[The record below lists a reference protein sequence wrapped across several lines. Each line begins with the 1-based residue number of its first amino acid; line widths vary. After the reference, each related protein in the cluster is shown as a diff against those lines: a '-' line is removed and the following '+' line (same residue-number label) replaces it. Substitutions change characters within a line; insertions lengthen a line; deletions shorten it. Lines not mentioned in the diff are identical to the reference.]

1 MLPLV
6 KAETVVMEIKCEDFR
21 FGDSC
26 LSQITAIR
34 LAITYKIACI
44 FYNKYQMFVYHMC
57 RTLNVK

>member
-6 KAETVVMEIKCEDFR
+6 KAESLVMEIKYKDFR

-34 LAITYKIACI
+34 LAITHKIS
-44 FYNKYQMFVYHMC
+44 
-57 RTLNVK
+57 